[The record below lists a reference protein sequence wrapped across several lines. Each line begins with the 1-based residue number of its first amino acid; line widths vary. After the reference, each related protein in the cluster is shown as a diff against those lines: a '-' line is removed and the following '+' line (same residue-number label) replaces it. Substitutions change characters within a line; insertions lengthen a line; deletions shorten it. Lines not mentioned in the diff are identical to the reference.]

1 MYLTKEIK
9 WQIKT
14 KLYELEKLV
23 VKRCESDPINKNEFD
38 DKIDLVYLDVERIL
52 NE

>member
-23 VKRCESDPINKNEFD
+23 VKRCESEQLEKKDFD
-38 DKIDLVYLDVERIL
+38 AKIDAVYSDVEKIL